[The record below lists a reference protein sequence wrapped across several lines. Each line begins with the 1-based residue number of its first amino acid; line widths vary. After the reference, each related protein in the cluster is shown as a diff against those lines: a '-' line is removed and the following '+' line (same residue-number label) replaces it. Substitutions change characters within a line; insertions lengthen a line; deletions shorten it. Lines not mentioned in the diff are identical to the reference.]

1 MGSNTTFGFP
11 VPRKLALSSWWVLFS
26 AVARL
31 DLFAGGGGRGAVT
44 SAEAGGQ
51 LLGGPGGMLHQK
63 ILKYR
68 VFGIA
73 FSARRE
79 H

>member
-1 MGSNTTFGFP
+1 MSSNTTFGFP
-11 VPRKLALSSWWVLFS
+11 VPRKLALSSCWVLFS
-26 AVARL
+26 AVERL
-31 DLFAGGGGRGAVT
+31 DLFGGGGRGAVA
-44 SAEAGGQ
+44 SAEAGG
-51 LLGGPGGMLHQK
+51 MLHRK

-73 FSARRE
+73 FSALRE